1 MKKKPTDKKLNKQDA
16 SFDELNNQ
24 LGSFGLEPP
33 KRYREADTPHQ
44 KVAKQTKKPVKK
56 RVNQENLSAQEKH
69 VVNKKKRKLKK
80 QVRNALMIAGVVLAV
95 ILVIVIL
102 SLTVL
107 FKIDTIKISGNK
119 KYTNQ
124 QITAVLPIQ
133 KEDNLF
139 LIKENTAK
147 EKLTTNLPY
156 IYDVEISRKLPSTV
170 EVKILEPA
178 TIYYIKNADNTYTYM
193 DTDFKVLELGAK
205 KPPKKGIH
213 IQKLALKSQVAGQ
226 VASIDNKDTLKDI
239 MAMMEVV
246 TDLKIKKVT
255 AIYSENVSSNFIVYD
270 NRITIKIGDT
280 GDIEN
285 KMYSALSAIEKLD
298 TTNPGA
304 EGTLTSMGGKR
315 VYFTETK

>member
-1 MKKKPTDKKLNKQDA
+1 MKKKQTGRKLNRQDS

-33 KRYREADTPHQ
+33 KRYREPSKTSQKETKTPQ
-44 KVAKQTKKPVKK
+44 RSIKK
-56 RVNQENLSAQEKH
+56 RVNQANLSNQEKNA
-69 VVNKKKRKLKK
+69 VNKKKRKLKK

-124 QITAVLPIQ
+124 QITSVLPIQ
-133 KEDNLF
+133 KEENLF

-147 EKLTTNLPY
+147 EKLVTNLPY

-170 EVKILEPA
+170 EVKIIEPSS
-178 TIYYIKNADNTYTYM
+178 IYYVKNTDNTFTYM
-193 DTDFKVLELGAK
+193 DTDFKVLETGAK
-205 KPPKKGIH
+205 IPPKKGIH
-213 IQKLALKSQVAGQ
+213 IQKLALKSQIAGQ
-226 VASIDNKDTLKDI
+226 TAGIDNKDAIKDI
-239 MAMMEVV
+239 MAMMDAV
-246 TDLKIKKVT
+246 TNLKIKKIT
-255 AIYSENVSSNFIVYD
+255 ALYSENVSSNYIVYD

-280 GDIEN
+280 GDIED

-304 EGTLTSMGGKR
+304 EGILTSMGGKR